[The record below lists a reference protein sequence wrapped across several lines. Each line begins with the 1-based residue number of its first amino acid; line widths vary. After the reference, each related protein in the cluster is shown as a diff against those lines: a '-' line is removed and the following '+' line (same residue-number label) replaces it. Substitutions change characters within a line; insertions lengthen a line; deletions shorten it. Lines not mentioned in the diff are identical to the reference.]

1 MLKIRLKNQVIK
13 IEMNWPTKER
23 DVLSIGPFFE
33 KVRKT
38 AVQVSRKGNLIIIT
52 LGKSQKRKWGRLYAS
67 DSVNEVYYE
76 HFSPKPPR
84 SGYSSNKLN
93 FHTFSQLVP

>member
-1 MLKIRLKNQVIK
+1 MLKIRLKNEVIK

-33 KVRKT
+33 KVRRN

-52 LGKSQKRKWGRLYAS
+52 LGK
-67 DSVNEVYYE
+67 
-76 HFSPKPPR
+76 
-84 SGYSSNKLN
+84 
-93 FHTFSQLVP
+93 T